1 MAARARKEYP
11 TMAQMKIT
19 GAAVSLAIAL
29 AASAPANAG
38 GLNRGV
44 NSVNQPVVQRVDYA
58 IDIGASGNGVADSEL
73 YRLSDWF
80 ESLQLGYGDRV
91 FVDADR
97 YGGDRARQDVARV
110 AAEYGL
116 LVSHGA
122 PITSGSGQS
131 GSVRVIVSRS
141 EASVPG
147 CPDWADGYEINARI
161 STASNYGCAVNSNFA
176 RMIADPN
183 DLVLGQTHS
192 GNGNA
197 ATASKAIKLYR
208 DTAPTGAQGLK
219 ETVTKGGK

>member
-1 MAARARKEYP
+1 
-11 TMAQMKIT
+11 MAQMKIT

-58 IDIGASGNGVADSEL
+58 IDLRASGNGVADSEL

-91 FVDADR
+91 FVDAG
-97 YGGDRARQDVARV
+97 YAGERARQDVARV
-110 AAEYGL
+110 AADYGL
-116 LVSHGA
+116 LVSPGA
-122 PITSGSGQS
+122 PITSGSGRS
-131 GSVRVIVSRS
+131 GIVRVIVSRS

-147 CPDWADGYEINARI
+147 CPDWDDGYEINARI

-192 GNGNA
+192 GSGNA

-208 DTAPTGAQGLK
+208 DAAPTGAQGLK
-219 ETVTKGGK
+219 ETITKGGK

>member
-1 MAARARKEYP
+1 
-11 TMAQMKIT
+11 MAQMKIT

-29 AASAPANAG
+29 AASAPALAQ
-38 GLNRGV
+38 GLNRGI

-58 IDIGASGNGVADSEL
+58 IDLGATGNGVADSDL

-80 ESLQLGYGDRV
+80 ESLELGYGDRV
-91 FVDADR
+91 YVDAG
-97 YGGDRARQDVARV
+97 YAGERARQDVARV
-110 AAEYGL
+110 AAEYGV
-116 LVSHGA
+116 LVSPGA

-131 GSVRVIVSRS
+131 GNVRVIVSRS

-147 CPDWADGYEINARI
+147 CPNWDDGREINSRI

-183 DLVLGQTHS
+183 DLVLGQTYS
-192 GNGNA
+192 GSGSA

-208 DTAPTGAQGLK
+208 DTPPTGAQGLK
-219 ETVTKGGK
+219 DTVTKGGK

>member
-1 MAARARKEYP
+1 
-11 TMAQMKIT
+11 MAQMKIT
-19 GAAVSLAIAL
+19 GAAVALAIAL
-29 AASAPANAG
+29 AASAPATAG
-38 GLNRGV
+38 GRNPTV

-58 IDIGASGNGVADSEL
+58 IDLGATGSGVADSEL

-110 AAEYGL
+110 AAEYGVL
-116 LVSHGA
+116 LNPGA
-122 PITSGSGQS
+122 PITSGSGQP

-161 STASNYGCAVNSNFA
+161 STASNYGCAVNSNLA

-183 DLVLGQTHS
+183 DLVLGQTNS
-192 GNGNA
+192 GSSNA

-208 DTAPTGAQGLK
+208 DTPPTGAQGLK
-219 ETVTKGGK
+219 ETASKGGK